1 MSMSISIHSWLKK
14 FRPCQLFLNQR
25 LFPPTQVNSAQPSL
39 CVYRHWLLGVKT
51 YLLLDDTYFDNEVG
65 EDCISDE
72 VVRAQVNCTDQ
83 QQLKQH
89 QRHLIAIQHQR
100 VKHVLLV

>member
-1 MSMSISIHSWLKK
+1 MPAFLK
-14 FRPCQLFLNQR
+14 PTAVSANPGQLSPAIPLR
-25 LFPPTQVNSAQPSL
+25 LPPLV
-39 CVYRHWLLGVKT
+39 LGVKT